1 VKNTRRFGCVT
12 ERVARST
19 LDLLQDSCRTRSLAY
34 HEIDAQHFDYAETAV
49 LSAGDL
55 LYRPASTP
63 AALRVE
69 QFVYAPGV
77 ATFYAGAKDRIFFVP
92 TTQPLHFQRAG
103 LPIPTTVYCGSADRE
118 LLKGWIVRLG
128 GFPLLAKMGGQAGVG
143 VVMLDSYPALCSFV
157 DYAIA
162 NNRYPT
168 LTAYIKDAVLWRVV
182 VVGERAVAAYT
193 CRAEPDDFRAYIP
206 EGVESFTTD
215 PPPRLATLAVE
226 AVRALHLELGGV
238 DILARDDA
246 AYVLEANFPF
256 SFQRAQLTYG
266 FDIAAAIVDH
276 LLRKAETLAER

>member
-1 VKNTRRFGCVT
+1 MKNSRTFGCVT
-12 ERVARST
+12 ERVARTT
-19 LDLLQDSCRTRSLAY
+19 LDLLQDSCRKRAVEY
-34 HEIDAQHFDYAETAV
+34 IEIDAQRFNYDEAAV
-49 LSAGDL
+49 LSAGDM

-77 ATFYAGAKDRIFFVP
+77 ATFYAGPDDRIFFVP
-92 TTQPLHFQRAG
+92 TTQPLHFKRAG
-103 LPIPTTVYCGSADRE
+103 LPIPTTVFCGSADRE
-118 LLKGWIVRLG
+118 LLKAWIVRLG

-143 VVMLDSYPALCSFV
+143 VVMLDSYPSLCSFV

-162 NNRYPT
+162 NNRHPT

-182 VVGERAVAAYT
+182 VVGERAIAAYT
-193 CRAEPDDFRAYIP
+193 CCAEPGDFRAYIP
-206 EGVESFTTD
+206 EGVETFTTD
-215 PPPRLATLAVE
+215 PPLKLATLAVE

-238 DILARDDA
+238 DILARDGG
-246 AYVLEANFPF
+246 AYVLESNFPF

-276 LLRKAETLAER
+276 LLRKAQTFPER